1 MATGQFTKKAVDI
14 EALMAQA
21 AALEQEEAAKK
32 EKPEKQKPKKKE
44 KAPRVKKVKAPKKK
58 KEKEKGVAKKVFG
71 IPLHEVEIDEDE
83 EMPLIWVTL
92 ISVLESYGKLINIT
106 KEITK
111 YN

>member
-58 KEKEKGVAKKVFG
+58 KEKGVAKKVFG